1 MKQIIQNIRQQ
12 PEHQR
17 NRIIWMIAAIVVALL
32 LLLWVLI
39 GNTKRESNG
48 NVINELNS
56 EYNENKNL
64 LPDLYNKN

>member
-1 MKQIIQNIRQQ
+1 MKQIIENIRQQ
-12 PEHQR
+12 PEHHR
-17 NRIIWMIAAIVVALL
+17 NRIIWIIAAIVVAAL

-39 GNTKRESNG
+39 GNTKRESAG
-48 NVINELNS
+48 NVINELNT